1 MTESK
6 QLRYT
11 EFLDI
16 GKTLDVGEVTR
27 VNHDTDDCY
36 GDSNSLLI
44 ERKDDGT
51 ISAKCFRC
59 GKYGRY
65 SKDVLRRTRS
75 EGKAEGAIPERKSLG
90 GFRGKH
96 WTIPKD
102 AVNSVTDWP
111 IHAYH
116 WVRQYGITD
125 DEIRE
130 HQIVYSDRLGRV
142 ILPVFDN
149 EGLAFFQ
156 TRKIHDSDTKPK
168 YLTYR
173 NRNSFKVIM
182 KAGSV
187 IPSPAIVLTEDL
199 LSAIKCGRIIDSSP
213 LFGTDISDLH
223 LAYLVFHYNNFI
235 VFLDDDNSIVKK
247 KQLVLKNRLEQY
259 GKVTLIRDV
268 DKDPKECTDTELKD
282 ILL

>member
-11 EFLDI
+11 EYLDI
-16 GKTLDVGEVTR
+16 GKTLDAGETTR

-75 EGKAEGAIPERKSLG
+75 EGTAEGASPSRKSVG
-90 GFRGKH
+90 GVRGKH
-96 WTIPKD
+96 WTIPTD
-102 AVNSVTDWP
+102 ATHILADWP
-111 IHAYH
+111 IKAYH
-116 WVRQYGITD
+116 WIKQYGITE
-125 DEIRE
+125 DEIQAN
-130 HQIVYSDRLGRV
+130 QIAYSERLGRV
-142 ILPVFDN
+142 ILPVFDA
-149 EGLAFFQ
+149 EGIAFFQ

-173 NRNSFKVIM
+173 NRNAFKIILHYPITSSNV
-182 KAGSV
+182 
-187 IPSPAIVLTEDL
+187 IVLTEDL
-199 LSAIKCGRIIDSSP
+199 LSAIKCARVLDSSP

-223 LAYLVFHYNNFI
+223 LAYLVSAYDEFI
-235 VFLDDDNSIVKK
+235 IFLDDDNGIVKK
-247 KQLVLKNRLEQY
+247 KQRVLKNRLEQF
-259 GKVTLIRDV
+259 GKVTLIRGH
-268 DKDPKECTDTELKD
+268 DKDPKEYSEADLEG